1 MEIETTT
8 CLSLEHYQLIQLL
21 SEQYAMPMRSFI
33 SALIGFAAEIDLMPP
48 TTFTCLTYRKR
59 GTTWKRLH
67 LMLFADEYE
76 FFMDVR
82 KVWKMSLARV
92 IEFCLDNI
100 LDEFLRFLDS
110 KIVEEDYYTDSYRYR
125 NYCFE
130 FCREENIQTGKF
142 YWGIH
147 PEIIQKTKNVT
158 P

>member
-8 CLSLEHYQLIQLL
+8 CISFEHYELIQSL
-21 SEQYAMPMRSFI
+21 SQQYGMSMRSFL
-33 SALIGFAAEIDLMPP
+33 STLIGFAAEIDLMPP
-48 TTFTCLTYRKR
+48 TTFKRLTYRNR

-67 LMLFADEYE
+67 VTLFADEYE
-76 FFMDVR
+76 FFMDIR

-92 IEFCLDNI
+92 IEYCLNNI

-110 KIVEEDYYTDSYRYR
+110 KIVEEDYYSDSYRYR

-130 FCREENIQTGKF
+130 FYREENIQTGKF

-147 PEIIQKTKNVT
+147 PEIIQKTKSKT